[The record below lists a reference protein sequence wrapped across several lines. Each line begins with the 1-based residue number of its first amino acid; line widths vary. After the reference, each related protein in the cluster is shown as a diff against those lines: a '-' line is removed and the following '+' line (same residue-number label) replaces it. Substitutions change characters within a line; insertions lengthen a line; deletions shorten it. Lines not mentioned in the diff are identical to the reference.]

1 VRFVSPEELE
11 PKSEPEV
18 IDLCSA
24 FGEVLSVEAEGGR
37 TFLVRYASHEAAEAA
52 LGGWAKESN
61 PLATESVGEIYS
73 TWNDKPYDASGWCT
87 FETGAAM
94 LAAGHRGARL
104 EKSQAY
110 RGLANQLPAKL
121 IDIGGPL
128 IQRVEV
134 TGPPDVRE
142 LEAAIAAARFTGDA
156 DRQEVVGMLRQFNT
170 LLEMQSLESES
181 TPWGLIRMRDVHV
194 DKDVDA
200 ASLMWMV

>member
-1 VRFVSPEELE
+1 
-11 PKSEPEV
+11 
-18 IDLCSA
+18 
-24 FGEVLSVEAEGGR
+24 
-37 TFLVRYASHEAAEAA
+37 
-52 LGGWAKESN
+52 
-61 PLATESVGEIYS
+61 
-73 TWNDKPYDASGWCT
+73 
-87 FETGAAM
+87 M